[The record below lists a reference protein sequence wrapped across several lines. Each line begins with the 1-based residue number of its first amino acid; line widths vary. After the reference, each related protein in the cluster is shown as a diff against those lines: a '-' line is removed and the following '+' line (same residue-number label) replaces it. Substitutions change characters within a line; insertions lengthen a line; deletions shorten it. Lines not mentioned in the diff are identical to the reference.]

1 MFQFLQFAYI
11 AFALKKEKNCVLRS
25 HHAHLLR
32 KRSRAGA
39 ETQCG
44 LTMRTRTQSLTQ
56 ATPFNTRYR
65 PAWELPLAGSQRTL
79 VLRKGK
85 ALGQGRRA
93 VQGMAETHTT
103 KQTCVSG

>member
-1 MFQFLQFAYI
+1 MNNTINLEGKRQKNQ
-11 AFALKKEKNCVLRS
+11 NCVLRS

-39 ETQCG
+39 ETHYG
-44 LTMRTRTQSLTQ
+44 LAARTRTRALTQ

-65 PAWELPLAGSQRTL
+65 PAWERPLAGSQRTL